1 MEIRRAIIR
10 SAIERGIQEIRSDP
24 QRGVR
29 KLVDLG
35 THFSRGRFQKRIFRE
50 MQDELVNPNTAYYA
64 LVTNLVNRVRA
75 EHIERLGIDIGFNSW
90 THGAA
95 MIRENE
101 QKKGY
106 NIPWCL
112 VLNQTQE
119 IQYDL
124 DDLMC
129 QGEKL
134 GIYCYWAFAGDLE
147 QTEALCAVFH

>member
-129 QGEKL
+129 QG
-134 GIYCYWAFAGDLE
+134 
-147 QTEALCAVFH
+147 